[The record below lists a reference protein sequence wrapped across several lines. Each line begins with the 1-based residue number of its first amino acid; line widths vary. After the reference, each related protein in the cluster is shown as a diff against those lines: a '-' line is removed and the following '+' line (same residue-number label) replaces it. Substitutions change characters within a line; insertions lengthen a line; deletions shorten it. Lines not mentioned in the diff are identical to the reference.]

1 MPNLQALIDNPAAMA
16 ELLEEMS
23 HTDPVRA
30 EQVLNDGIRNFEE
43 LAEVVSRPPFTEDD
57 DRELAQVYAA
67 ARRMTGR

>member
-1 MPNLQALIDNPAAMA
+1 MPNLQSLIDNPAAMA

-23 HTDPVRA
+23 QTDPVRA
-30 EQVLNDGIRNFEE
+30 EQVLNDGIRDFEE